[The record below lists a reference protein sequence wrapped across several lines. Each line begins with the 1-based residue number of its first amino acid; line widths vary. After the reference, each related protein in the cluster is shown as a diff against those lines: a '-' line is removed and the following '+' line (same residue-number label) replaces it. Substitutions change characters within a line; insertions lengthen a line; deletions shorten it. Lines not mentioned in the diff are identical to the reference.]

1 MKNNT
6 IDSRLLLARVAI
18 ENSLNNKSILDAL
31 SVFGYNSKKLKEG
44 MALLEDAEQKHTQQK
59 KEYGEQFNATDE
71 LNRAME
77 ALNNTYIGHVM
88 VARVALKDHR
98 GHYQTLQIQGRRKK
112 TYSGWLKQATI
123 YYTNAMNDKGI
134 LAELGKFGMTPEIL
148 QKGLAAIKDIE
159 KKIAQQKRET
169 GEAQEATAVR
179 DEAFEK
185 IEDWVVDFLAVS
197 RVALKEQSQMLEALG
212 VVEP

>member
-6 IDSRLLLARVAI
+6 IDSKLLLARVAM
-18 ENSLNNKSILDAL
+18 ENTLGNKPILDAL
-31 SVFGYNSKKLKEG
+31 SVFGYNSKKIKEG
-44 MALLEDAEQKHTQQK
+44 MALLEDAEQKHAQQK
-59 KEYGEQFNATDE
+59 KEYGEQFSATDDMTS
-71 LNRAME
+71 AME
-77 ALNNTYIGHVM
+77 KLNDTYMGQVM
-88 VARVALKDHR
+88 VSRIALKDKR

-112 TYSGWLKQATI
+112 TYSGWLKQAAI
-123 YYTNAMNDKGI
+123 FYTNALNDKEI
-134 LAELGKFGMTPEIL
+134 LAELSKFGMTPVVLE
-148 QKGLAAIKDIE
+148 KGLVAIKEIE

-185 IEDWVVDFLAVS
+185 IEDWVGDFLGVA
-197 RVALKEQSQMLEALG
+197 RVALRGQPQMIESLG